1 MSFKLTSIEQRW
13 AGLAV
18 LLTAAFMALLDVF
31 IVFVAS
37 PSIASDLGASPA
49 QVEWVVAGYAL
60 AFALALI
67 SGGRLGDL
75 LGRRRVFRAGLV
87 LFGLGSALCGAAP
100 TPTALIAARLVQGV
114 GAAAMMP

>member
-1 MSFKLTSIEQRW
+1 MQSPQTPERRRW

-31 IVFVAS
+31 IVFVS
-37 PSIASDLGASPA
+37 TPSIAADLGSSPA
-49 QVEWVVAGYAL
+49 EIEWVMAGYSL

-75 LGRRRVFRAGLV
+75 IGRRRMFRIGLAGFA
-87 LFGLGSALCGAAP
+87 FGSLLCGIAP
-100 TPTALIAARLVQGV
+100 TSTTLIAARLVQGI